1 MNLENLYLKSKHW
14 QLFTIF
20 FLSMSIMQIG
30 MISTIIFSEHYKY
43 LGIFIG
49 LFAGFGLLLFLGWF
63 YFIIKG
69 LDKKIEHDNLK
80 VYKSYFIYLLIFP
93 VLYIVTVFTVLQQGF
108 TISTKGS
115 TVSDILQIFIIPAH
129 LFSMFCIFY
138 LMYKAA
144 RTIKTVEFKRKVTFA
159 DFAGEFFLLW
169 FSPIGIWILQ
179 PKINKF
185 AE

>member
-14 QLFTIF
+14 QLFGMF
-20 FLSMSIMQIG
+20 FISMMIMQIG
-30 MISTIIFSEHYKY
+30 MIPTIIFSEYYKN

-49 LFAGFGLLLFLGWF
+49 LFAGLGFLIFIGWF
-63 YFIIKG
+63 YIIIKG
-69 LDKKIEHDNLK
+69 LDKKIEQENLK
-80 VYKSYFIYLLIFP
+80 VYKSYFIYFLIFP
-93 VLYIVTVFTVLQQGF
+93 VLYITSIFTFLPHGF

-115 TVSDILQIFIIPAH
+115 TVSEVWQIFIIPAH

-144 RTIKTVEFKRKVTFA
+144 RTIKTVEFEKKVTFA
-159 DFAGEFFLLW
+159 DFAGDFFLLW